1 MTFRLTLLA
10 ASLALIASG
19 QSMAQYGQHGPA
31 LMSQNFS
38 VSTTQQS
45 TDLLSQLAA
54 KHSLTS
60 DFGFVVGTEH
70 PGVAATKVVRV
81 NHTFQ
86 GVRVWGG
93 ESVLTVDAN
102 NNIMSES
109 IAERRQ
115 GLLAA
120 TSVVMAKQLNM
131 VPDLS
136 DQEVIGRV
144 TNTLAPNGGTDLV
157 KPRAELIVFPTMST
171 VRVASA
177 VNKAE
182 SALNALDLET
192 LVTGYELAYLV
203 STRMEV
209 NGHQQLFDTIV
220 SAVDGRTLKSINMMH
235 TAVGVGNS
243 QYNGQVPVN
252 TTFANGVFS
261 TVDATR
267 GVGGAYGGM
276 AITNAN
282 HSGSNAGSVFTN
294 PTNVWGDG
302 LQYNGGSTTD
312 ANGQTAA
319 VNALWGLMNTYDTLN
334 NVIGWKSLDGQ
345 NTATYIAVHA
355 NTSYDNAFYSSSC
368 KCMFIGDGGSYFN
381 NLGSIDVIGHEM
393 GHGITDAT
401 SGLVYSGESGGLN
414 ESNSDIT
421 GEMVEAYARNGGTGN
436 VIPAAGQDWF
446 VGKEIAKNGVPLR
459 YMQKPSKDS
468 RSPDAWY
475 SGISGIDVHY
485 SSGPN
490 NRMFYFLSS
499 GSNATAGNDAYS
511 SYLQRQPNAM
521 TGIGNDKA
529 FRIWFKANT
538 TKFTSS
544 TNYADARAKMIES
557 ATELF
562 GADSAEVIAVK
573 RAYAAINV
581 GNDTDEIGFSS
592 PVYITSQPGNFSVNV
607 GGTATFSVTAEAGKA
622 PYSYVWYKN
631 GARVRG
637 ANGPTYSFVTTSSD
651 NGAKVYVRVT
661 DSSATP
667 GTTTSNQATL
677 TVNPAGTTYERLLN
691 GGFEQGAV
699 SWVGNTGNIN
709 RWSGQPPF
717 EGAYSAWFGG
727 NGSAITENLYQT
739 VTIPANATVANLKFA
754 LHIDT
759 AETTTTAANDVF
771 KVQIR
776 STTGAVLATLGTFSN
791 LNSTG
796 STTPRY
802 TVRNFD
808 VSAFKGQTV
817 RVHFTETENS
827 SLQTSFSVD
836 SVSLSTD

>member
-1 MTFRLTLLA
+1 MNFRLTLLA

-19 QSMAQYGQHGPA
+19 QSLAQYPQHGPA
-31 LMSQNFS
+31 MMSQTFS
-38 VSTTQQS
+38 VSTTEQS
-45 TDLLSQLAA
+45 SDLLSQLSA
-54 KHSLTS
+54 KHGLTS
-60 DFGFVVGTEH
+60 EFGFVVATEH
-70 PGVAATKVVRV
+70 PGADSAKVVRV

-93 ESVLTVDAN
+93 ESVLTVDAYN
-102 NNIMSES
+102 RILSES

-120 TSVVMAKQLNM
+120 TSVVLVKQLNM

-144 TNTLAPNGGTDLV
+144 ANTLAPNGGTDLV
-157 KPRAELIVFPTMST
+157 KPRAELIIFPILNT

-177 VNKAE
+177 VNKPE
-182 SALNALDLET
+182 SELNAMDLET
-192 LVTGYELAYLV
+192 IVVGYELAYLV

-209 NGHQQLFDTIV
+209 NGNQQLMDTIV

-235 TAVGVGNS
+235 TTVGVGHS
-243 QYNGQVPVN
+243 QYNGQVPIN
-252 TTFANGVFS
+252 TTFSNGVYS
-261 TVDATR
+261 TLDTDR
-267 GVGGAYGGM
+267 GVGGTFGGM

-282 HSGSNAGSVFTN
+282 HSGSNAGLPFTN

-302 LQYNGGSTTD
+302 LQYNGGSTTN

-319 VNALWGLMNTYDTLN
+319 VNAMWGLMNTYDTLN

-355 NTSYDNAFYSSSC
+355 NTNYDNAFYSSAC

-401 SGLVYSGESGGLN
+401 SRLVYSGESGGLN
-414 ESNSDIT
+414 ESNSDIV

-446 VGKEIAKNGVPLR
+446 VGKEIAKNGIPLR

-475 SGISGIDVHY
+475 SGISSIDVHY

-499 GSNATAGNDAYS
+499 GSNATPGNDAHS
-511 SYLQRQPNAM
+511 TYLQRQPSAM

-529 FRIWFKANT
+529 FRIWFKSNT

-557 ATELF
+557 ATELY
-562 GADSAEVIAVK
+562 GAGSAEVIAVK

-581 GNDTDEIGFSS
+581 GTDTDEIGYTS
-592 PVYITSQPGNFSVNV
+592 PVYVASQPTNFAVNV

-631 GARVRG
+631 GSRVRG
-637 ANGPTYSFVTTSSD
+637 VSGPTYSFVTTAAD
-651 NGAKVYVRVT
+651 NGAKIFVRIA
-661 DSSATP
+661 DSNAIP
-667 GTTTSNQATL
+667 GTTTSKQATL
-677 TVNPAGTTYERLLN
+677 TVNPAGTTYERLVN
-691 GGFEQGAV
+691 GGFEQGATG
-699 SWVGNTGNIN
+699 WTGNTGNIN
-709 RWSGQPPF
+709 RWTGQPPF

-739 VTIPANATVANLKFA
+739 VTIPANATVATLKFA

-759 AETTTTAANDVF
+759 AETTTTLANDVF

-796 STTPRY
+796 NTTPRY
-802 TVRNFD
+802 TMRNFD